1 MPRRTRPRRGS
12 LQFYPRKRAK
22 KVVPRFKSWPVAD
35 ATVPL
40 GFYGYKAGMTH
51 AILTDARPKTPTSG
65 QDVFVPLT
73 VIETPPLYVFGVR
86 AYRYDPNKG
95 LLAATE
101 VWANDLPKHFDRRI
115 TPPKNGHGDV
125 SKIEAMLGDIV
136 DIRLLVA
143 TQPHKIPALGKK
155 TPDIGEIAVGG
166 KSVDEK
172 FKFASGVLGSEI
184 RIKDIF
190 QPGEQIDVK
199 AVTKGKGFQG
209 AVKRFGVFE
218 FGHKKEKTKRGVG
231 ALGPFFKGK
240 VFWEVPR
247 PGQMG
252 FHTRT
257 EYNKLVVI
265 VGENGEPPITPKG
278 GFLHYGEVKN
288 DYIAVMGSVPG
299 PAKRIVGLRKAIR
312 PNKHPF
318 QFGQIKYISLES
330 KQGV

>member
-1 MPRRTRPRRGS
+1 

-22 KVVPRFKSWPVAD
+22 RIVPRFKSWPSVSD
-35 ATVPL
+35 VKPI

-51 AILTDARPKTPTSG
+51 ALLVDARPKTPTSG
-65 QDVFVPLT
+65 QEVFTPLT
-73 VIETPPLYVFGVR
+73 IIETPPLYVYGIR
-86 AYRYDPNKG
+86 AYKYDPNRG
-95 LLAATE
+95 RVTATE
-101 VWANDLPKHFDRRI
+101 VWAEKLPKYFDRRV
-115 TPPKNGHGDV
+115 TAPKKGNGDV
-125 SKIEAMLGDIV
+125 SKIENMLDDLV

-143 TQPHKIPALGKK
+143 TQPWLIKGLGKK
-155 TPDIGEIAVGG
+155 TPDVGEIAIGG
-166 KSVDEK
+166 SSVEEK
-172 FKFASGVLGSEI
+172 FNAAKDILGGEI
-184 RIKDIF
+184 RVKDIF
-190 QPGEQIDVK
+190 EAGEQIDVK

-209 AVKRFGVFE
+209 VVKRFGVFE
-218 FGHKKEKTKRGVG
+218 FGHKKEKTKRGIG
-231 ALGPFFKGK
+231 AMGPFFKGK

-257 EYNKLVVI
+257 EYNKIIVI

-288 DYIAVMGSVPG
+288 DYIAVIGSIPG
-299 PAKRIVGLRKAIR
+299 PARRIVGLRKAIR

-318 QFGQIKYISLES
+318 QFSQIKYISLES